1 MVLGDNM
8 KRLVLIG
15 WNDFT
20 WDTRQRRTQNPVSI
34 YGVQVEVR
42 GNCVCMGESIG
53 YTPEQNVGYSPG
65 GNEWLVAGGV

>member
-20 WDTRQRRTQNPVSI
+20 WDTRQKRTQNAVYI
-34 YGVQVEVR
+34 YRVQVEVR
-42 GNCVCMGESIG
+42 GNCVCTGESIE
-53 YTPEQNVGYSPG
+53 YTPEQNAGYSPG